1 MRLDESWRGRIAA
14 GNETVPRKHARQE
27 AVPYQ
32 HRQPQ
37 QDAESDVTISQAA
50 CCGKFGKG
58 VRREAGMAKRGA
70 HRRQDGLLKKL
81 QAVLLHKRRIHAD
94 VLSGLGCSCFELH
107 SE

>member
-1 MRLDESWRGRIAA
+1 MRRSCSESLKGGEPAA
-14 GNETVPRKHARQE
+14 ERRE

-37 QDAESDVTISQAA
+37 QDAESDVTISEAA

-58 VRREAGMAKRGA
+58 VRREADMAKRGA

-81 QAVLLHKRRIHAD
+81 QAVLLHKRRIQAD
-94 VLSGLGCSCFELH
+94 VHSGLGCSCFELH